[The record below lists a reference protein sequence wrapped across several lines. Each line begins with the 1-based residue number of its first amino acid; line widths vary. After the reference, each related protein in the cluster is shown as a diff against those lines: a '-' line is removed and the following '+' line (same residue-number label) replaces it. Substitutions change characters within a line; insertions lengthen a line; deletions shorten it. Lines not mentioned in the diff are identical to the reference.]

1 MSRQLDAKADALE
14 QQAKK
19 EKNPIKKADLLQI
32 EMNLEEKLKRK
43 ELSRCINHIH

>member
-19 EKNPIKKADLLQI
+19 EENPIKKADLLADRD
-32 EMNLEEKLKRK
+32 EFRREAK
-43 ELSRCINHIH
+43 ENLSRCINYIY